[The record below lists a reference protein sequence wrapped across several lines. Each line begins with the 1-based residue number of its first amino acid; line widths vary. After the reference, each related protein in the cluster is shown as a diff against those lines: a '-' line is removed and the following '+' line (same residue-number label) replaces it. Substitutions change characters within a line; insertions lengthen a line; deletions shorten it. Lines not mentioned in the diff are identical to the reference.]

1 MLKVVVRAV
10 GNDGTRINIH
20 EGPLRNLIAWLD
32 PPLADLIIVPLRWI
46 SLLRELVEFVGA
58 GLLGCISRYWFF
70 YKESSWIKT
79 LLFSAVMFWFRSNF
93 SKKWVYDNQRKLM
106 RTIMFSTERVTAN
119 SWGSGLFI
127 LFLVF
132 FAIIAAGY
140 VLIEGIENRNRSR
153 YKLLLNCSMIITAV
167 VPLELPMELSMV
179 VDICCFD
186 KTSTLTSDDMMQCLD
201 IKDPKEEDTISALY
215 YVVPSMQTNM
225 ETMYHIRT

>member
-1 MLKVVVRAV
+1 MVAV
-10 GNDGTRINIH
+10 
-20 EGPLRNLIAWLD
+20 
-32 PPLADLIIVPLRWI
+32 LADAEVVKTD
-46 SLLRELVEFVGA
+46 LVFLQGIKLDQDTFV
-58 GLLGCISRYWFF
+58 
-70 YKESSWIKT
+70 
-79 LLFSAVMFWFRSNF
+79 FSCNVLVQ
-93 SKKWVYDNQRKLM
+93 K
-106 RTIMFSTERVTAN
+106 VTAN

-186 KTSTLTSDDMMQCLD
+186 KTGTLTSDDMMQCLD
-201 IKDPKEEDTISALY
+201 IKDPKEEDTLSALY

-225 ETMYHIRT
+225 ETMYHIRTESQMNAKLSDFGVIREGPKDEPTHVSTMVESIKKISENVAQLSGVSKGVWHFNQMLFKDLTDGDGIFNGVGLDNF